1 MSYPPAVTEWPVD
14 KVVTSQSVRG
24 GSRDRVRGI
33 DGLRAICLIL
43 VLQAHWGPSATFE
56 KIAEWGRAGLL
67 VFFVISGFLITRI
80 LIDLSARRQVLGV
93 SALLIN
99 FYSRR
104 FFRIQPI
111 YYIALA
117 FIICMGLND
126 AVREDV
132 IYHILFLQNFSNVFL
147 REDLGVYG
155 PAYPWWSL
163 AVEEQFYVFWAP
175 VDFSPTERLEG
186 GFGWGDSACDRLA
199 RFRLVRRSRAG

>member
-1 MSYPPAVTEWPVD
+1 MD

-163 AVEEQFYVFWAP
+163 AVEGQFYVFWAP